1 MKITIRVFDDG
12 KEIVN
17 QSFGEGVFRAGRSE
31 FSDIVLPNDK
41 VSRSHVEFRINEAAI
56 YFTNMSNPG
65 AVKLN
70 GKPKETGE
78 IADGD
83 EVQIG
88 PYKILVVYGET
99 AEAPPPGEGPG
110 VDGVDGADAEAALGG
125 DPAQDAG
132 FGGGEGGGFGDAALG
147 NLGEV
152 AHMNAAADGDVAVKE
167 LSTPGSSMSIGKAD
181 TDVELKPLVAKLVFT
196 EGPKQGDELVLEAY
210 EVTFGRSKSA
220 DIYLDDERL
229 SRIHAKIARVGMGY
243 RLVDMES
250 RNGTFVN
257 GMRVLE
263 HPLASFDEIQIGDTK
278 IKFLIHDVMLG
289 GGMDKNIPTS
299 LVNLEGMPIDQTES
313 VAVAALSAE
322 QLQQIRP
329 GTPGGGGVFDLPI
342 RERIV
347 AKFPMLAKMSR
358 RQQVIL
364 GVVAGLL
371 LVFLLLPSG
380 PPAGDGKNLAGGE
393 SAVDKLAN
401 VKIPPAMP
409 KEYGELNPDQQRS
422 VEGHY
427 NSALKAADTQDYETA
442 VAHLKNIHEFLPY
455 YKKSRELL
463 DRYGKKVKEKQI
475 ADAQEKAKNDEKQD
489 LAMYLQDGIEYLK
502 EGDFEK
508 AGEAFNSAIVIDP
521 SNTVASKGLR
531 AADSKVRDISQLPPE
546 IDPEMEKK
554 KAVLELFQRAVAAL
568 QVKQYQEAINTADQ
582 VRRIELKGDTQYLNE
597 AKQIIDQAK
606 ILQKEE
612 FEPFLIT
619 AKEKFA
625 EGDFNESRNLCEEML
640 KKDPSYDEARECVL
654 RARKNLHR
662 LAKEAYTHAYVLESM
677 NRIEEAKQ
685 YWNRAK
691 NYVRPGDEYYDKVFK
706 KLDYYQ

>member
-12 KEIVN
+12 KEIVAK
-17 QSFGEGVFRAGRSE
+17 SFGEGVFRAGRSE

-56 YFTNMSNPG
+56 YFTNMSSPG

-70 GKPKETGE
+70 GKAKETGE

-88 PYKILVVYGET
+88 PYKMLIAYGESVD
-99 AEAPPPGEGPG
+99 AAPLGDSPAVNGDEA
-110 VDGVDGADAEAALGG
+110 AAALGG
-125 DPAQDAG
+125 NAPNDGGG
-132 FGGGEGGGFGDAALG
+132 FGGGGGGFGDAPLG

-152 AHMNAAADGDVAVKE
+152 AAMNAEADGDVAVKE
-167 LSTPGSSMSIGKAD
+167 LSSPGSGLSLGKAD

-196 EGPKQGDELVLEAY
+196 EGPKKGDELVLEAY

-220 DIYLDDERL
+220 DIFLDDERL
-229 SRIHAKIARVGMGY
+229 SRVHAKIARVGMGY

-263 HPLASFDEIQIGDTK
+263 HPLASFDEIQIGSSK
-278 IKFLIHDVMLG
+278 IKFLIHDVMIG
-289 GGMDKNIPTS
+289 GGMDKNVPTS
-299 LVNLEGMPIDQTES
+299 LVSLEGAPIDQTES
-313 VAVAALSAE
+313 IAVAALSAE

-329 GTPGGGGVFDLPI
+329 NVPGGGRVFELPV
-342 RERIV
+342 RQNLA
-347 AKFPMLAKMSR
+347 AKFPMLANMSR
-358 RQQVIL
+358 RNQIIL
-364 GVVAGLL
+364 GAVAGLL

-380 PPAGDGKNLAGGE
+380 PAPDSKNTATADPAN
-393 SAVDKLAN
+393 VDKLAN

-409 KEYGELNPDQQRS
+409 KEYGELNEDQQRS

-427 NSALKAADTQDYETA
+427 NSALKAADAQDYEAA

-455 YKKSRELL
+455 YKKSRELM

-521 SNTVASKGLR
+521 TNPVASKGLR
-531 AADSKVRDISQLPPE
+531 AADAKVRDISQLPPE
-546 IDPEMEKK
+546 VDPEMEKK

-568 QVKQYQEAINTADQ
+568 QVKQYQEAINTAEQ
-582 VRRIELKGDTQYLNE
+582 VRKIELKGDTQYLNE

-640 KKDPSYDEARECVL
+640 KKDPSYLEAQECVL

-691 NYVRPGDEYYDKVFK
+691 NYVRPGDEYYDKVYK